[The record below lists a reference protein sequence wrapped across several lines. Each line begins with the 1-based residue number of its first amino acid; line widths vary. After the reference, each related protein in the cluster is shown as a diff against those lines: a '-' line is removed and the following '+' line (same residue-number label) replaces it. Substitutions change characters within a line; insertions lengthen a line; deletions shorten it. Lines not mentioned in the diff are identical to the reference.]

1 MAGKL
6 FNGKKI
12 LVTGGAGSIGSEI
25 VKEVLKFN
33 PNVVRVLDNDE
44 MGLYTLGEEVKDK
57 RLRLFMGDVREK
69 ERVRRAAEGVD
80 IIFHAAALKHVPI
93 CEYNPFDAIRTN
105 VIGTQNVIDAALDI
119 GVEKV
124 TVISTDKAANP
135 NNVMGATKLLS
146 ERLVVAAD
154 QFRGPKG
161 PVFSCVRFGNVIGSR
176 GSVTPLF
183 ENQIKEGGPVT
194 ITSASMTRFIM
205 PIKDAVDLTF
215 KSVELSKGGEVF
227 IFKMPSL
234 RIIDLAKVMIEELA
248 PKYGFSPSKIKIK
261 EIGQRPGEKIHEE
274 LMTKEEARTAL
285 EAKDMFIILSQL
297 ITWGGRLTGY
307 SRPSYRYP
315 GAKPAKIKEY
325 SSGEKLLT
333 KEGIKR
339 MLKGMPA
346 IWSFE

>member
-1 MAGKL
+1 VAGKL

-33 PNVVRVLDNDE
+33 PNVVRVLGNDE

-57 RLRLFMGDVREK
+57 RLRLFLGDVREK
-69 ERVRRAAEGVD
+69 ERVRRAAEGAD

-105 VIGTQNVIDAALDI
+105 VIGTQNVIDTALDV

-124 TVISTDKAANP
+124 VVISTDKAANP

-154 QFRGPKG
+154 QFRGPRG
-161 PVFSCVRFGNVIGSR
+161 PIFSCVRFGNVIGSR

-183 ENQIKEGGPVT
+183 ENQIKEGGPLT
-194 ITSASMTRFIM
+194 ITSVGMTRFIM

-248 PKYGFSPSKIKIK
+248 PKYGFPPSKIKIK
-261 EIGQRPGEKIHEE
+261 EIGLRPGEKIHEE
-274 LMTKEEARTAL
+274 LMTKEEARVAL
-285 EAKDMFIILSQL
+285 ETRDMFIILSQL
-297 ITWGGRLTGY
+297 VLWGGRLTGY
-307 SRPSYRYP
+307 GHPSYKYP
-315 GAKPAKIKEY
+315 GAKPARVKEY

-333 KEGIKR
+333 KEEIRK
-339 MLKGMPA
+339 MLR
-346 IWSFE
+346 STLT